1 MLYPP
6 TPSYHPGPYEPAQ
19 PTQGGACPPTQEE
32 DLDEYDANTAL
43 QFPGLRNLCDDG
55 QPILYRI
62 MTMYWKREAHLFQGF
77 TTEDFADIDRHF
89 AETMVRIQFSINPSL
104 QRLDNLLSIVNYRK
118 EIETICQERFVSP
131 STVASANM
139 ASSSLRPPS
148 SAPPRP
154 EQLHD
159 VTSQWSSSTNTLES
173 FAMGCLTKS

>member
-19 PTQGGACPPTQEE
+19 PTQGGAGPPTQEE

-77 TTEDFADIDRHF
+77 TPEDFADIERHF
-89 AETMVRIQFSINPSL
+89 AETIVRIQFSINPSL
-104 QRLDNLLSIVNYRK
+104 QRPDNLLSIVN
-118 EIETICQERFVSP
+118 
-131 STVASANM
+131 
-139 ASSSLRPPS
+139 
-148 SAPPRP
+148 
-154 EQLHD
+154 
-159 VTSQWSSSTNTLES
+159 
-173 FAMGCLTKS
+173 